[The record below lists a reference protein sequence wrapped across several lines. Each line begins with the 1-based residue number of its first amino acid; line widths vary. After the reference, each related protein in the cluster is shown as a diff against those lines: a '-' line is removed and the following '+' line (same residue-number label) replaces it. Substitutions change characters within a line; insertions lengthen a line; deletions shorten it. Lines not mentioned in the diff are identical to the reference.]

1 MMELSI
7 FTKVIY
13 TTVQKELQK
22 YFVSSMIYVVVRF
35 LVFPILS
42 LISGPA
48 NNSQSCFVSE
58 ILTNQCLASSMKYSC
73 SLWKIPFNNI
83 FRGYRTLQVQV
94 IKVTTITSN
103 QPQVIKVTSAAN
115 LIVKQTACEMW
126 NLIRLFP
133 HMVGTF
139 ISTQIQH
146 G

>member
-42 LISGPA
+42 LIGGPA

-58 ILTNQCLASSMKYSC
+58 ILAQSVFGFQYEILVFTVKD
-73 SLWKIPFNNI
+73 PF
-83 FRGYRTLQVQV
+83 Q
-94 IKVTTITSN
+94 
-103 QPQVIKVTSAAN
+103 
-115 LIVKQTACEMW
+115 
-126 NLIRLFP
+126 
-133 HMVGTF
+133 
-139 ISTQIQH
+139 
-146 G
+146 